1 MSMSLI
7 EFLSSRLRISEREV
21 AHLIATAPERYK
33 VYHIPKRSGGLREI
47 AHPASELK
55 AAQRAIIEGY
65 LKHLPVH
72 PAATAYKPGSSIRHN
87 ALAHVTNGPILKYD
101 FRDFFPSLTEQAWIS
116 YCLEKGLFDRRDAIR
131 SGRLLFRRPKNGR
144 ILRLSIGAPSSPIV
158 SNILMYQ
165 FDDEMTTQLARHKVT
180 YTRYADDLT
189 FSAERTGYLT
199 SVDSILRSVLN
210 RMTSPKLRIN
220 EAKTVLATKKYHRQ
234 ITGLVLTLDGRLSI
248 GRDRKRNIRAAI
260 HHFMNGKLDRKD
272 QAKLAG
278 LLAFARDI
286 EPAFYARMERVYSK
300 DVIDRLKLSIV
311 GYKRIEVHRGH

>member
-1 MSMSLI
+1 MTVSLI
-7 EFLSSRLRISEREV
+7 EFLSSKLRMNEREV

-55 AAQRAIIEGY
+55 AAQRALIEGY

-72 PAATAYKPGSSIRHN
+72 PAATAYKEGSSIRHN

-116 YCLEKGLFDRRDAIR
+116 YCLEKGVFDRRDAIR

-158 SNILMYQ
+158 SNILMYH
-165 FDDEMTTQLARHKVT
+165 FDDEITRQLARHKVT

-199 SVDSILRSVLN
+199 SVDPILRSVLN
-210 RMTSPKLRIN
+210 RMTSPKLKIN
-220 EAKTVLATKKYHRQ
+220 EQKTVLATRKYHRQ
-234 ITGLVLTLDGRLSI
+234 VTGLVLTLDGRLSI
-248 GRDRKRNIRAAI
+248 GRERKRNIRSAI
-260 HHFMNGKLDRKD
+260 HHFVLEKLEIRD
-272 QAKLAG
+272 QVRLAG
-278 LLAFARDI
+278 LLAFAKDI
-286 EPAFYARMERVYSK
+286 EPAFYARMERVYTK
-300 DVIDRLKLSIV
+300 DVMDRLKMSV
-311 GYKRIEVHRGH
+311 TGYKRPVTYGKR